1 MASKIDLE
9 TLGPLLGGAAR
20 AWRLK
25 LDERL
30 KPMGLSQA
38 KWRTLLHLSVAPG
51 PLTQAEIAARL
62 GIEEPT
68 LATLLHRLESGGWV
82 TRRSSLHDRR
92 CKMVHLGRR
101 AQRVI
106 AQINAV
112 ANELRRELLANI
124 PSPQLR
130 TCISVLARIR
140 ERAETSDR
148 AYRCRGG
155 GSQFPLPQNGNDE
168 NRNAITK
175 GGLPR
180 HTAKSNK

>member
-1 MASKIDLE
+1 MMPKIDPE
-9 TLGPLLGGAAR
+9 TIGPLLHGTAR

-68 LATLLHRLESGGWV
+68 LVTLLHRLENGGWV
-82 TRRSSLHDRR
+82 TRRSSLQDRR
-92 CKMVHLGRR
+92 CKTVHLAPR

-106 AQINAV
+106 EQINTA
-112 ANELRRELLANI
+112 AF
-124 PSPQLR
+124 QLR
-130 TCISVLARIR
+130 H
-140 ERAETSDR
+140 E
-148 AYRCRGG
+148 
-155 GSQFPLPQNGNDE
+155 
-168 NRNAITK
+168 
-175 GGLPR
+175 
-180 HTAKSNK
+180 

>member
-1 MASKIDLE
+1 MTSKIDLE

-51 PLTQAEIAARL
+51 PLTQAEIAALL

-68 LATLLHRLESGGWV
+68 LATLLHRLEKGGWV
-82 TRRSSLHDRR
+82 VRKSSPRDRR
-92 CKMVHLGRR
+92 CKTVHLGRR

-106 AQINAV
+106 AQINFA
-112 ANELRRELLANI
+112 ADQLRHELLADI
-124 PSPQLR
+124 PATQLR
-130 TCISVLARIR
+130 TCITVLARIR
-140 ERAETSDR
+140 DRAERSEKTHRRSKR
-148 AYRCRGG
+148 VSR
-155 GSQFPLPQNGNDE
+155 FPLERDGHAGNGK
-168 NRNAITK
+168 AITK
-175 GGLPR
+175 EGSSRRAAGSS
-180 HTAKSNK
+180 K